1 MLLADFPEN
10 NLHIDTIDDPSPI
23 VLSIALAVLEDE
35 YPRSLRYEAA
45 LLADASGDIA
55 PADEDNYSQVLKWRT
70 RLVDSHERIIRW
82 MNSHEISRI
91 C

>member
-10 NLHIDTIDDPSPI
+10 NLHIDTVDNPSPI

-45 LLADASGDIA
+45 LRDDASGDIA
-55 PADEDNYSQVLKWRT
+55 PADEDNYSQVLNWRK

-82 MNSHEISRI
+82 MNSQKISRI
-91 C
+91 Y